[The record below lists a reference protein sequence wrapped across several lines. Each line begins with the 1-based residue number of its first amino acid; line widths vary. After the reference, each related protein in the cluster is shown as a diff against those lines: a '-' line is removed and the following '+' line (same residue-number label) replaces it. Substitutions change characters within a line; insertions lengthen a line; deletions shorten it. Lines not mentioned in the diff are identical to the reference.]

1 MMGSSLDLPLDI
13 LRVDIVIYRLILF
26 ERGEQEGINSP
37 VALRLIS
44 KHCFHLPDI
53 VFSNADILLH
63 NAQKCNRKRLI
74 VAFALEKTTD
84 FDIIIIDIYAARC
97 GFDFFT
103 KGADK

>member
-1 MMGSSLDLPLDI
+1 
-13 LRVDIVIYRLILF
+13 LF
-26 ERGEQEGINSP
+26 PPSGY
-37 VALRLIS
+37 
-44 KHCFHLPDI
+44 C
-53 VFSNADILLH
+53 FSNADILLH